1 MTAGV
6 VLASAGMGSAAAAQ
20 NTPAAAAQR
29 TARII
34 MVLRNQHG
42 HMTMAAHASANHSS
56 QAPLIAHARS
66 VGARNLHGFGL
77 INAVAATV
85 TPAQE
90 AKLAADPSVAHIFP
104 DLPVTAGPSEKQ
116 QISKTAKGTA
126 PKAASLSQI
135 CPADP
140 SKPLLEPE
148 ALQLTHTAFLDPS
161 TPQAQNI
168 VTGAGVT
175 VGFIADGLDINNPDF
190 IRANGQHVFTDYQD
204 FSGDGLAAV
213 TGGAEAFGDA
223 SAIAAQGRQVY
234 DLSSFV
240 NPAHPLPPGCN
251 ITVRGM
257 APGASLVGLKVFGNA
272 PTAPTSRFIQAIDY
286 AVNVDHVNVLNESFG
301 GNPFPDNGDDPIS
314 LADKA
319 AVDAGVTVVS
329 STGDA
334 GTNGTIGTPSSDPF
348 VISAAGS
355 TMFRSYIQTTNAGAQ
370 LSNGQFVSNNI
381 SGLSSGG
388 TTQQGRVP
396 DVVAPG
402 DLGWALCTPDLT
414 LYEECTDNAGNPSPI
429 QDFGGTSQSSPLT
442 AGEAALVIQAYR
454 NTHHGANP
462 SPAVVKQI
470 ITGTTQ
476 DLDHPAFEQGSGLIN
491 SLAAVQAAES
501 WRDGNGQAAVGA
513 SLVSTPTQLTAV
525 GQPGA
530 ATVQRLTVR
539 NVSDHPEI
547 VHASTRTVGRVVSS
561 VNGQDTLN
569 TATSPAFID
578 AFGISR
584 SFVEDHFTVQ
594 PGVDRLDVSNAA
606 SLPSGFSIRVI
617 LLDPSGTYTA
627 YSIPQGFNNFSHV
640 DVHHPV
646 AGRWTLISAASTSS
660 GFNGPVLFNVT
671 QSDFTRV
678 GVVAPLVQTDPRGRD
693 RHLRGGRPGAQQPQR
708 RVGLGP
714 AHQQ

>member
-1 MTAGV
+1 M
-6 VLASAGMGSAAAAQ
+6 
-20 NTPAAAAQR
+20 
-29 TARII
+29 
-34 MVLRNQHG
+34 
-42 HMTMAAHASANHSS
+42 
-56 QAPLIAHARS
+56 
-66 VGARNLHGFGL
+66 
-77 INAVAATV
+77 
-85 TPAQE
+85 
-90 AKLAADPSVAHIFP
+90 
-104 DLPVTAGPSEKQ
+104 
-116 QISKTAKGTA
+116 
-126 PKAASLSQI
+126 
-135 CPADP
+135 
-140 SKPLLEPE
+140 
-148 ALQLTHTAFLDPS
+148 
-161 TPQAQNI
+161 
-168 VTGAGVT
+168 TGAGVT

-348 VISAAGS
+348 VISAAGT

-470 ITGTTQ
+470 ITGTAQ

-501 WRDGNGQAAVGA
+501 WRDGNGRPAAVGA

-547 VHASTRTVGRVVSS
+547 VRASTRTVGRVVSS

-569 TATSPAFID
+569 TATAPTFID

-678 GVVAPLVQTDPRGRD
+678 GVVSPLVQRIPAGGTGTFVVAARVPSSPSDESASVQLTSNDASASVPLTLRAVIPPRNTSFTTTITGGNGR
-693 RHLRGGRPGAQQPQR
+693 RQ
-708 RVGLGP
+708 LGP
-714 AHQQ
+714 AQTNIYYLDVPRGARDVTANFTFQDPNQVVLATLTAPDGQVYSFKSNTFTRSTRAT

>member
-1 MTAGV
+1 
-6 VLASAGMGSAAAAQ
+6 
-20 NTPAAAAQR
+20 
-29 TARII
+29 

-190 IRANGQHVFTDYQD
+190 IRANGQHVFIDYQD

-223 SAIAAQGRQVY
+223 SSIAAQGRQVY

-286 AVNVDHVNVLNESFG
+286 AVNVDHVDVLNESFG

-381 SGLSSGG
+381 SSLSSGG

-476 DLDHPAFEQGSGLIN
+476 DLGHPAFEQGSGLIN

-501 WRDGNGQAAVGA
+501 WRDGNGRRPRSA
-513 SLVSTPTQLTAV
+513 
-525 GQPGA
+525 
-530 ATVQRLTVR
+530 
-539 NVSDHPEI
+539 
-547 VHASTRTVGRVVSS
+547 
-561 VNGQDTLN
+561 
-569 TATSPAFID
+569 PAWS
-578 AFGISR
+578 APR
-584 SFVEDHFTVQ
+584 
-594 PGVDRLDVSNAA
+594 
-606 SLPSGFSIRVI
+606 PS
-617 LLDPSGTYTA
+617 
-627 YSIPQGFNNFSHV
+627 
-640 DVHHPV
+640 
-646 AGRWTLISAASTSS
+646 
-660 GFNGPVLFNVT
+660 
-671 QSDFTRV
+671 
-678 GVVAPLVQTDPRGRD
+678 
-693 RHLRGGRPGAQQPQR
+693 
-708 RVGLGP
+708 
-714 AHQQ
+714 

>member
-1 MTAGV
+1 
-6 VLASAGMGSAAAAQ
+6 
-20 NTPAAAAQR
+20 
-29 TARII
+29 

-56 QAPLIAHARS
+56 QAPLLAHARS

-77 INAVAATV
+77 INAVSATV
-85 TPAQE
+85 TPAQA

-116 QISKTAKGTA
+116 QISTAAKGA
-126 PKAASLSQI
+126 KPSASTLSQI
-135 CPADP
+135 CPANP
-140 SKPLLEPE
+140 AKPLLEPE
-148 ALQLTHTAFLDPS
+148 ALQLTHTAFMDSS

-190 IRANGQHVFTDYQD
+190 IRPNGQHVFTDYQD

-234 DLSSFV
+234 DLSNFV
-240 NPAHPLPPGCN
+240 NPAHPLPPGCT

-257 APGASLVGLKVFGNA
+257 APGASLVGLKVFGNSNS
-272 PTAPTSRFIQAIDY
+272 APTSRFIQAIDY
-286 AVNVDHVNVLNESFG
+286 AVTVDHVNVLNESFG

-319 AVDAGVTVVS
+319 AVNAGVTVVS

-348 VISAAGS
+348 VISAGGT
-355 TMFRSYIQTTNAGAQ
+355 TMFRSYIQTTGAGAQ

-402 DLGWALCTPDLT
+402 DLGWALCTPDLN
-414 LYEECTDNAGNPSPI
+414 LYEECTNDANEPSPI

-470 ITGTTQ
+470 ITGTAQ

-501 WRDGNGQAAVGA
+501 WRD
-513 SLVSTPTQLTAV
+513 
-525 GQPGA
+525 
-530 ATVQRLTVR
+530 
-539 NVSDHPEI
+539 D
-547 VHASTRTVGRVVSS
+547 
-561 VNGQDTLN
+561 
-569 TATSPAFID
+569 
-578 AFGISR
+578 
-584 SFVEDHFTVQ
+584 
-594 PGVDRLDVSNAA
+594 
-606 SLPSGFSIRVI
+606 
-617 LLDPSGTYTA
+617 
-627 YSIPQGFNNFSHV
+627 
-640 DVHHPV
+640 
-646 AGRWTLISAASTSS
+646 
-660 GFNGPVLFNVT
+660 
-671 QSDFTRV
+671 
-678 GVVAPLVQTDPRGRD
+678 RGR
-693 RHLRGGRPGAQQPQR
+693 LRSAPAWSAPRPS
-708 RVGLGP
+708 
-714 AHQQ
+714 